1 MLHSKYCIGV
11 DLGGTNI
18 AAGIV
23 DLDGKRILQK
33 KSVKTN
39 APRSCEAI
47 CKDINT
53 LCNELCKMQGIK
65 MSDIKWIGAVA
76 PGIIKGDNVVAASN
90 LGWKNAPFRKLLA
103 TITRRPTFIA
113 NDANAAAYAEAL
125 WGSGEGANSLVA
137 FTLGTG
143 VGGGIVIDKI
153 IWEGANGFAGEIGHM
168 PVSLGGRIC
177 SCGFSGCLEA
187 YCSATALV
195 KETKRIMSLYPESL
209 MWKICNGE
217 IDRAN
222 GKTAFLAASKRDFA
236 AKLVIDSF
244 IEYLALGVSSIVNIF
259 QPDVVCIGGGI
270 SREGENLLAPL
281 RKKVEHNTF
290 GMDGARTKI
299 VAAKFENDAGIF
311 GAALLGLQGGNSKFM
326 ASDKQVLEQF
336 SINGEFVSSTPYGS
350 GHINDTRLVTYD
362 DNGSECM
369 YILQRINHNVFK
381 NPEELMSNFAKVT
394 SYLRGIITE
403 NGGDPDRETLNIIKT
418 KDGKNVL
425 KTENGEFWRLMLFIT
440 NSMSYDKVEKPEQFY
455 SSAVSFGNFQ
465 RLLRDFPADTLYETI
480 PNFHNTPDRLL
491 KFEAAASE
499 DICKRADSVRDEIK
513 FVRDRA
519 EFAKTLEKAHA
530 EGKLPLRVTHN
541 DTKLNNILFDKES
554 GKALTVIDLDTIM
567 PGYSVNDFG
576 DSIRFGATTAL
587 EDEADLSK
595 VNFDIS
601 LYELYVKG
609 FIEGAGGGLTEGE
622 LEMLPIGAIMMTFE
636 CGTRFLTDYFSGD
649 TYFRTSRPGH
659 NLDRARNQFK
669 LVRDMEA
676 KLDEMRAIVKKYAK

>member
-1 MLHSKYCIGV
+1 MLQSKYCIGV

-23 DLDGKRILQK
+23 DLEQRKIVKK

-47 CKDINT
+47 CKDISA
-53 LCNELCKMQGIK
+53 LCADLCKMQGIEMK
-65 MSDIKWIGAVA
+65 DVKWIGAVT
-76 PGIIKGDNVVAASN
+76 PGIVKNGDVIFAAN
-90 LGWKNAPFRKLLA
+90 LGWKNVSFRKLLA
-103 TITRRPTFIA
+103 SVTRRPTFVA

-125 WGSGEGANSLVA
+125 WGAGEGANSLVA
-137 FTLGTG
+137 VTLGTG
-143 VGGGIVIDKI
+143 VGGGIVIDKE
-153 IWEGANGFAGEIGHM
+153 IWEGVNGFAGELGHM
-168 PVSLGGRIC
+168 PISLGGRAC
-177 SCGFSGCLEA
+177 SCGFLGCLEA

-195 KETKRIMSLYPESL
+195 KETQRIMSLYPESL
-209 MWKICNGE
+209 MWKICDGE
-217 IDRAN
+217 LDRVN
-222 GKTAFLAASKRDFA
+222 GKTAFFAASKHDYA
-236 AKLVIDSF
+236 AKLVVNDFID
-244 IEYLALGVSSIVNIF
+244 YLSIGVSSVINMF
-259 QPDVVCIGGGI
+259 QPDVVCIGGGL

-290 GMDGARTKI
+290 GIDGARTKI
-299 VAAKFENDAGIF
+299 VAAAFENDAGIF
-311 GAALLGLQGGNSKFM
+311 GAALLGLQGDNSKLM
-326 ASDKQVLEQF
+326 ANDRKVLQQF
-336 SINGEFVSSTPYGS
+336 QTNGKFVSSTPYGS
-350 GHINDTRLVTYD
+350 GHINDTKLVTYE
-362 DNGSECM
+362 DNGKEYM

-381 NPEELMSNFAKVT
+381 NPEELMSNFAAVT
-394 SYLRGIITE
+394 SYLRDTIIK
-403 NGGDPDRETLNIIKT
+403 NGGDPDRETLNVIKT
-418 KDGKNVL
+418 KDGQNVL
-425 KTENGEFWRLMLFIT
+425 KTEDGEFWRLMIFISD
-440 NSMSYDKVEKPEQFY
+440 SMSYDKVEKPEQFY

-465 RLLRDFPADTLYETI
+465 YLLRDFPADTLYETI

-491 KFEAAASE
+491 KFEAAVSE
-499 DICKRADSVRDEIK
+499 DICNRAESVKDEIK

-530 EGKLPLRVTHN
+530 EGRLPLRVTHN
-541 DTKLNNILFDKES
+541 DTKLNNILFDEKS
-554 GKALTVIDLDTIM
+554 GKALAVIDLDTIM

-609 FIEGAGGGLTEGE
+609 FIEGAKGGLTECE

-636 CGTRFLTDYFSGD
+636 CGTRFLTDYLSGD
-649 TYFRTSRPGH
+649 TYFKTSRPGH

-669 LVRDMEA
+669 LVRDMEER
-676 KLDEMRAIVKKYAK
+676 LDEMRAIVKKYSK